1 MYVLHRRKVE
11 FLEDNSHSCKPV
23 WRFVLQCRI
32 IESVLTHC
40 DWFFGGHDLDGH
52 DVLML
57 DDAFHVAIT
66 QTGDAG
72 LLLHNLQKLEESGK
86 MVILLSD

>member
-1 MYVLHRRKVE
+1 MKAKCC
-11 FLEDNSHSCKPV
+11 FA
-23 WRFVLQCRI
+23 LQCRI
-32 IESVLTHC
+32 IESVLNHC
-40 DWFFGGHDLDGH
+40 EWFFGGDLDGH

-86 MVILLSD
+86 MVMS